1 MNSLCR
7 MGLKCFSINLVN
19 VFPFS
24 TSTTLKCVYVYQV
37 SATCQNG
44 TLHKNTY
51 GSFNTTEGV
60 VYTCW
65 RLTNCIPGDHVLQ
78 DPYLPSKRCDNYL
91 QIMPAVSQFCHL
103 TYCSATEKDTSLT
116 LSFVVRCTSEHEYS
130 LWRRLNWHQV
140 YLNTSNAC
148 AISE

>member
-1 MNSLCR
+1 MFFPSQHPPCLSVFMSIR
-7 MGLKCFSINLVN
+7 YLPLVTMGHCTRTLMEA
-19 VFPFS
+19 S
-24 TSTTLKCVYVYQV
+24 TL
-37 SATCQNG
+37 
-44 TLHKNTY
+44 L
-51 GSFNTTEGV
+51 EGV

-65 RLTNCIPGDHVLQ
+65 RLTNCIPADHVLQ

-91 QIMPAVSQFCHL
+91 HIMPAVSQFCHL

-148 AISE
+148 AISQ